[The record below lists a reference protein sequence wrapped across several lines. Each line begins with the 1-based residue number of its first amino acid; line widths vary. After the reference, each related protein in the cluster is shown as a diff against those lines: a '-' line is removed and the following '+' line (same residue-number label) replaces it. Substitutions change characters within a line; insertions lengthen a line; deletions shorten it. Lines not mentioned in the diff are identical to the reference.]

1 MARGEAEAAAGG
13 PPSVGRAARELLAE
27 GEGLYEAA
35 RTVLADHT
43 RAVEAVR
50 AALAPLRAELVA
62 QELESIP
69 VSRLKDVTEG
79 RLRLAAVEAAGLGS
93 VRAVHEASR
102 YELRQIPGVG
112 AQTAD
117 QALAAAR
124 QIARA
129 VEETVSVR
137 IDVDH
142 PEPRTTALVMALGRL
157 VEAGPELRRA
167 VDAAR
172 RLDGRLGVLL
182 PAARPAGGR
191 LRMAFAGRGRRRDAL
206 AAVAGIRELA
216 ADAAARDVRLLLAQA
231 ATDLLREP
239 TSDIEAWVDFELR
252 STEYYSQLAE
262 ISDRPGG
269 AGDVEAAEGFLPSEI
284 AERVH
289 AQPLDD
295 THRRVSLRGYQ
306 SFGARFALA
315 QRRVVL
321 GDEMGLGKTV
331 QAIAALAH
339 LAGRGG
345 SHFLVV
351 CPASVLINWTREIR
365 ARSTLRALPV
375 HGADRQDAY
384 AEWRETGG
392 VAITTFDVLHT
403 LPAPDGAAPGMLV
416 VDEAHYVKN
425 PDTRRS
431 RAVAAW
437 TGRCDRVL
445 FLTGT
450 PMENRVEEF
459 RTLVRH
465 LRPELLPE
473 IHGSS
478 AAAGPHAFRRSVA
491 PAYLRRNQRDVLTEL
506 PALLHV
512 DEWEEF
518 SAADRRAYRE
528 AVEAGNFMAMRR
540 AAYVDAERSAKLQRL
555 RELVSEAAGNGLK
568 VVVFSYF
575 RDVLA
580 TVRQALDDDAG
591 ATPEEPGTEPA
602 DPEPTD
608 VEVTASES
616 ADPEPTDEDVTGSEP
631 AGVDTT
637 GSEPIGIEATGSRP
651 TGDDVPRPESVA
663 GSAAPGGGPGR
674 EADGGRVFGPVT
686 GSVPAAR
693 RQRLVDEFAAA
704 DGHAVLLCQI
714 EAGGVGLN
722 LQAASVVVLCEPQ
735 VKPTLEHQAVA
746 RAHRMGQ
753 VRSVQVHRLL
763 AADSVDDR
771 LLHILRDKD
780 RLFDAY
786 ARRSDT
792 AEATPD
798 AVDVSDGGLAR
809 RIVEEE
815 QRRLAAGG

>member
-13 PPSVGRAARELLAE
+13 PPSVGRAVRELLAE
-27 GEGLYEAA
+27 GAGLYEAA

-50 AALAPLRAELVA
+50 TALAPLRAELVA

-191 LRMAFAGRGRRRDAL
+191 LRMAFAGRSRRRDAL
-206 AAVAGIRELA
+206 AAVAEIRELA

-239 TSDIEAWVDFELR
+239 ASDIEAWVDFELR
-252 STEYYSQLAE
+252 SAEYYSQLAE

-331 QAIAALAH
+331 QAVAALAH
-339 LAGRGG
+339 LAGRGD

-392 VAITTFDVLHT
+392 VAITTYDVLHT

-491 PAYLRRNQRDVLTEL
+491 PAYLRRNQQDVLTEL

-518 SAADRRAYRE
+518 SAADRQAYRE

-580 TVRQALDDDAG
+580 TVRQALDDGAD
-591 ATPEEPGTEPA
+591 ATPEESGP
-602 DPEPTD
+602 D
-608 VEVTASES
+608 
-616 ADPEPTDEDVTGSEP
+616 
-631 AGVDTT
+631 
-637 GSEPIGIEATGSRP
+637 
-651 TGDDVPRPESVA
+651 SVA

-693 RQRLVDEFAAA
+693 RQRLVDEFAAT

-798 AVDVSDGGLAR
+798 AIDVSDGGLAR

>member
-1 MARGEAEAAAGG
+1 MAGVAEAGGQPQAGQPQAG
-13 PPSVGRAARELLAE
+13 QPPVGRKARQLLTE
-27 GEGLYEAA
+27 GARLHEAA
-35 RTVLADHT
+35 RTVLADHA
-43 RAVEAVR
+43 RALEAVR
-50 AALAPLRAELVA
+50 TALAPLQAELVA

-69 VSRLKDVTEG
+69 VARLKDVTEG
-79 RLRLAAVEAAGLGS
+79 RLRLGAVEAAGLGS
-93 VRAVHEASR
+93 VRAVYEASR

-137 IDVDH
+137 LDVDR
-142 PEPRTTALVMALGRL
+142 PEPRTTALVVALRGL

-167 VDAAR
+167 VDAAQ
-172 RLDGRLGVLL
+172 RLDERLGALL
-182 PAARPAGGR
+182 PEARPTAGWLR
-191 LRMAFAGRGRRRDAL
+191 LAFTRRHRRQSAFT
-206 AAVAGIRELA
+206 AVVGIRELT
-216 ADAAARDVRLLLAQA
+216 ADAATRDVRLLLAQA
-231 ATDLLREP
+231 STDLLREP
-239 TSDIEAWVDFELR
+239 ASDIEAWVDFELN

-262 ISDRPGG
+262 ISEHR
-269 AGDVEAAEGFLPSEI
+269 ADVEAAEGFLPSEV

-289 AQPLDD
+289 GQSLDD

-331 QAIAALAH
+331 QAIAVLAH
-339 LAGRGG
+339 LAGEGH

-365 ARSTLRALPV
+365 SRSTLRALPV

-384 AEWRETGG
+384 AEWRERGG
-392 VAITTFDVLHT
+392 VAITTYDVLHT
-403 LPAPDGAAPGMLV
+403 LPTPNGNGLSQANGTKPGTSGDPAPGMLV

-431 RAVAAW
+431 KAVAAW
-437 TGRCDRVL
+437 TDRCDRVL

-459 RTLVRH
+459 RTLVRY
-465 LRPELLPE
+465 LQPALVPT
-473 IHGSS
+473 IHHGT
-478 AAAGPHAFRRSVA
+478 AVAGPHAFRASVA

-506 PALLHV
+506 PALLQV

-518 SAADRRAYRE
+518 SAADQKAYRK

-540 AAYVDAERSAKLQRL
+540 AAYADAERSAKLQRL
-555 RELVSEAAGNGLK
+555 RELVSEAAENGLK

-580 TVRQALDDDAG
+580 TVQEALG
-591 ATPEEPGTEPA
+591 APVRKDRA
-602 DPEPTD
+602 
-608 VEVTASES
+608 
-616 ADPEPTDEDVTGSEP
+616 
-631 AGVDTT
+631 
-637 GSEPIGIEATGSRP
+637 R
-651 TGDDVPRPESVA
+651 
-663 GSAAPGGGPGR
+663 
-674 EADGGRVFGPVT
+674 RVFGPIS
-686 GSVPAAR
+686 GAVPAAH

-753 VRSVQVHRLL
+753 VRTVQVHRLL
-763 AADSVDDR
+763 APDSVDDR
-771 LLHILRDKD
+771 LLRILRNKD
-780 RLFDAY
+780 RLFDTY
-786 ARRSDT
+786 ARRSDM
-792 AEATPD
+792 AEASPD
-798 AVDVSDGGLAR
+798 AVDVSDGQLAR

-815 QRRLAAGG
+815 QRRLAAQG

>member
-27 GEGLYEAA
+27 GAGLYEAA

-50 AALAPLRAELVA
+50 TALAPLRAELVA

-191 LRMAFAGRGRRRDAL
+191 LRMAFAGRSRRRDAL
-206 AAVAGIRELA
+206 AAVAEIRELA

-239 TSDIEAWVDFELR
+239 ASDIEAWVDFELR

-262 ISDRPGG
+262 ISDRPGV
-269 AGDVEAAEGFLPSEI
+269 AGDVEAAEGFLPSAI

-331 QAIAALAH
+331 QAVAALAH
-339 LAGRGG
+339 LAGRGD

-392 VAITTFDVLHT
+392 VAITTYDVLHT

-491 PAYLRRNQRDVLTEL
+491 PAYLRRNQQDVLTEL

-518 SAADRRAYRE
+518 SAADRQAYRE

-580 TVRQALDDDAG
+580 TVRQALEEGAD
-591 ATPEEPGTEPA
+591 ATPEESGP
-602 DPEPTD
+602 D
-608 VEVTASES
+608 
-616 ADPEPTDEDVTGSEP
+616 
-631 AGVDTT
+631 
-637 GSEPIGIEATGSRP
+637 
-651 TGDDVPRPESVA
+651 SVA

-693 RQRLVDEFAAA
+693 RQRLVDEFAAT

-798 AVDVSDGGLAR
+798 AIDVSDGGLAR